1 MNNLSINIVSAGV
14 GAISSVWITHPID
27 LFKTKIQMT
36 SNKNASAISLA
47 KSIYQTGGMA
57 SFYRG
62 IVPAI
67 FRESTYTTL
76 RIGLYE
82 PVKKLFDI
90 KPESNFFLKFL
101 AGSLSGLIGSVVG
114 NPFDVMKI
122 QSIGSKE
129 PVRFTQIAKQ
139 VYSEGNLYKGLQ
151 ANLLRACVL
160 NGTKMSCYDQ
170 IKNQIGSTG
179 LIKSELPIQFTS
191 SFVAGFVMACT
202 VTPFDMIRTKLMSQ
216 TGTKSETVYE
226 CVSGII
232 KTSGFAGLYGGFIP
246 IWLRFAPATCLQLVI
261 YDQTKLMLSI
271 QTAKNFI

>member
-1 MNNLSINIVSAGV
+1 MNNLSVNVVSAGV
-14 GAISSVWITHPID
+14 GAVTSVWVTHPID
-27 LFKTKIQMT
+27 LYKTKIQING
-36 SNKNASAISLA
+36 NKNLSAISLA
-47 KSIYQTGGMA
+47 KSIYQLGGVS

-62 IVPAI
+62 IVPAM

-82 PVKKLFDI
+82 PVKNLFAI
-90 KPESNFFLKFL
+90 KPESNFLLKFF

-122 QSIGSKE
+122 QSMSSAE

-151 ANLLRACVL
+151 ANLMRACVL

-170 IKNQIGSTG
+170 IKNLIGQTG
-179 LIKSELPIQFTS
+179 FVKSELAIQFAS

-216 TGTKSETVYE
+216 VGTKSETVYK

-232 KTSGFAGLYGGFIP
+232 KTNGFAGLYGGFVP

-261 YDQTKLMLSI
+261 YDQTKSMLI
-271 QTAKNFI
+271 